1 MWAMA
6 LTSDDTSRHRR
17 RLGSLVTQRRTAL
30 GITDKR
36 VAAKRCGFSVTTY
49 TKIENG
55 DSVNAM
61 SYAKLEAGFG
71 MESGSCRAVL
81 DGADS
86 ITLDDGTEL
95 FVGGRSVNVDRQGL
109 APALREAV
117 TKWTRLVRPDITL
130 GEDQAM
136 TDGILEEL
144 RRSGYLP
151 DSEN

>member
-1 MWAMA
+1 MA

-17 RLGSLVTQRRTAL
+17 RLGSLVTQRRAAL

-36 VAAKRCGFSVTTY
+36 VAAKRCNMSVTTY

-55 DSVNAM
+55 DPVNPL
-61 SYAKLEAGFG
+61 SYAKLEQGFG
-71 MESGSCRAVL
+71 MVAGSCGAVL
-81 DGADS
+81 DGAES
-86 ITLDDGTEL
+86 IMLLDGGEL
-95 FVGGRSVNVDRQGL
+95 FVAGRSVAVDRSQL
-109 APALREAV
+109 EPTLREAI

-144 RRSGYLP
+144 RRRGLLP
-151 DSEN
+151 DSEK